1 MKILFLSRYQDKV
14 NRGAETFVTELSKKL
29 IEDFQVDIFS
39 GNDADDVSK
48 IIKGNFNVVIPM
60 NGRMQSLKSS
70 LGRIVGGYKVV
81 ITGQSGIGRDD
92 IWNIV
97 IAKPDIFVALTDQMA
112 KWAKNWA
119 WGSRIVK
126 IPNGV
131 DLTRFK
137 PSGEKINFGMQRPIV
152 LSVGALEWY
161 KHHEKII
168 SAMVKVDG
176 SLLIVGKGSKRQEL
190 EALGKKLLGDRI
202 KIISAEYGDMPKIY
216 RSCDLFTLPS
226 WNREAF
232 GIVYPEALA
241 SGLGVVAPDDS
252 PRREI
257 IGESGLFT
265 NVDDEDKYGEAIQK
279 ALKIDWSK
287 KARKQAEK
295 FSWEKI
301 AEEYK
306 KLLLFLR

>member
-48 IIKGNFNVVIPM
+48 IIKGNYDVVIPM

-176 SLLIVGKGSKRQEL
+176 SLLIVGKGSKKQEL
-190 EALGKKLLGDRI
+190 ESLGKKLLGDRI

-232 GIVYPEALA
+232 GIVYLEALA

-287 KARKQAEK
+287 KARTQAEK